1 MARVVRQGLKYL
13 LPSKHVRAPSP
24 LGDQDARLDLSKSVS
39 ICVRSF
45 CCGLAIHTA
54 DGGRQDTYPEIFNDS
69 IYFDVRFVVS
79 EGVFQLRKVDVS
91 KTTETKINP
100 KSRVDIDRRKFT
112 YLGTDG
118 INT

>member
-1 MARVVRQGLKYL
+1 MSEPL
-13 LPSKHVRAPSP
+13 LHSAIRTLVSTC
-24 LGDQDARLDLSKSVS
+24 QKSIS

-54 DGGRQDTYPEIFNDS
+54 DGGRQDTYPEIFDDS
-69 IYFDVRFVVS
+69 IYFDVRLVVS

>member
-1 MARVVRQGLKYL
+1 MSEPL
-13 LPSKHVRAPSP
+13 LHSAIRTLVSTC
-24 LGDQDARLDLSKSVS
+24 QKSIS

-54 DGGRQDTYPEIFNDS
+54 DGGRQDTYPEIFDDS
-69 IYFDVRFVVS
+69 IYFDVRLVVS
-79 EGVFQLRKVDVS
+79 KGVLELRLGVS
-91 KTTETKINP
+91 KTTETKIKP

>member
-24 LGDQDARLDLSKSVS
+24 LGDQDARLDLSKSIS

-54 DGGRQDTYPEIFNDS
+54 DGGRQDTYPEIFDDS

-79 EGVFQLRKVDVS
+79 KGILELRLGVS
-91 KTTETKINP
+91 KTTETKLNP